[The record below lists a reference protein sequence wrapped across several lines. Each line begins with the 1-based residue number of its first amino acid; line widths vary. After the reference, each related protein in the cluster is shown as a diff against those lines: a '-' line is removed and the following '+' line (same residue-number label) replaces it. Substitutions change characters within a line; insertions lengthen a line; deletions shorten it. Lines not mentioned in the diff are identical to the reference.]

1 MTQAIIILIV
11 AVGVV
16 ILSHLIWKNVNKKRI
31 EARVI
36 RVIPHLD
43 SVKIKSHI
51 WNRHLTKQEAV
62 AEMLSGNNIINE
74 VEAMI
79 RAVDL
84 IDRYDPVE
92 QDRKIRELEK
102 KSGIE

>member
-16 ILSHLIWKNVNKKRI
+16 ILSHLIWKNVNKKSV
-31 EARVI
+31 EDRVI
-36 RVIPHLD
+36 RVIPYLD
-43 SVKIKSHI
+43 NVKVK
-51 WNRHLTKQEAV
+51 NRLLTRHLTKQELV
-62 AEMLSGNNIINE
+62 AEMLSGSSIINE
-74 VEAMI
+74 VEAMVK
-79 RAVDL
+79 ATEL

-102 KSGIE
+102 KLGIE

>member
-1 MTQAIIILIV
+1 MIQAIIILIV

-16 ILSHLIWKNVNKKRI
+16 ILSHLIWKSVNKKRI

-36 RVIPHLD
+36 RVIPYLD
-43 SVKIKSHI
+43 GVKVK
-51 WNRHLTKQEAV
+51 NRLRTRNLTKQELV
-62 AEMLSGNNIINE
+62 AEMLLGSSILNE
-74 VEAMI
+74 VEAIVM
-79 RAVDL
+79 ATEL

-102 KSGIE
+102 KLGIE

>member
-36 RVIPHLD
+36 RVIPCLD
-43 SVKIKSHI
+43 DVKVKSHL
-51 WNRHLTKQEAV
+51 WGRYLTKQELV
-62 AEMLSGNNIINE
+62 AEMLSGSSILNE
-74 VEAMI
+74 VEAMVM
-79 RAVDL
+79 ATEL

-92 QDRKIRELEK
+92 QDRKIRELENK
-102 KSGIE
+102 LGIE

>member
-43 SVKIKSHI
+43 SLKVKSHLQA
-51 WNRHLTKQEAV
+51 RHLTKQEVV
-62 AEMLSGNNIINE
+62 AEMLSGNSILNE
-74 VEAMI
+74 IEAFV
-79 RAVDL
+79 RAIEL

-102 KSGIE
+102 KLGIE

>member
-16 ILSHLIWKNVNKKRI
+16 ILSHLIWKNVNKKTI
-31 EARVI
+31 KARVI
-36 RVIPHLD
+36 RVIPYLD
-43 SVKIKSHI
+43 GIKV
-51 WNRHLTKQEAV
+51 NNRLRTRHLSKQELV
-62 AEMLSGNNIINE
+62 AEMLSGSSILNE
-74 VEAMI
+74 VEAVVM
-79 RAVDL
+79 AKEL

-102 KSGIE
+102 KLGIE

>member
-1 MTQAIIILIV
+1 MIQAIIILIV

-16 ILSHLIWKNVNKKRI
+16 ILSHLIWKSVNKKRI

-36 RVIPHLD
+36 RVIPYLD
-43 SVKIKSHI
+43 GVKVKSRL
-51 WNRHLTKQEAV
+51 WNRYLTKQELV

-74 VEAMI
+74 VEAMV
-79 RAVDL
+79 RAVEL
-84 IDRYDPVE
+84 IDRYDPIE

-102 KSGIE
+102 KLGIE

>member
-1 MTQAIIILIV
+1 MIQAIIILIV

-16 ILSHLIWKNVNKKRI
+16 ILSHLIRKSVNKKRI

-36 RVIPHLD
+36 RVIPYLD
-43 SVKIKSHI
+43 GVKVK
-51 WNRHLTKQEAV
+51 NRLRTRYLTKQELV
-62 AEMLSGNNIINE
+62 AEMLFGDNIINE
-74 VEAMI
+74 VEAI
-79 RAVDL
+79 VRAAEL

-102 KSGIE
+102 KLGIE

>member
-1 MTQAIIILIV
+1 MIQAIIILIV

-16 ILSHLIWKNVNKKRI
+16 ILSHLIWKSVNKKRI

-36 RVIPHLD
+36 RVIPYLD
-43 SVKIKSHI
+43 DIKV
-51 WNRHLTKQEAV
+51 NNRLRTRHLSKKELV
-62 AEMLSGNNIINE
+62 AEMLSGSSILNE
-74 VEAMI
+74 VEAAV
-79 RAVDL
+79 RATEL

-102 KSGIE
+102 KLGIE

>member
-1 MTQAIIILIV
+1 MTQAIIVLIV

-16 ILSHLIWKNVNKKRI
+16 TLSHLIWKSVNKKRI

-36 RVIPHLD
+36 RVIPYLD
-43 SVKIKSHI
+43 GIKIK
-51 WNRHLTKQEAV
+51 NRLRTRNLSKKELV
-62 AEMLSGNNIINE
+62 AEMLLGSSILNE
-74 VEAMI
+74 VEAI
-79 RAVDL
+79 VSATEL

-102 KSGIE
+102 KLGIE